1 MQVKP
6 WAGWGPFIKN
16 LALDSE
22 NMFDVG
28 LKPFCEFYKKI
39 EIGLS

>member
-1 MQVKP
+1 
-6 WAGWGPFIKN
+6 
-16 LALDSE
+16 LDSE

-39 EIGLS
+39 EIGLSWFGFNMQNLEKK